1 MNCQDTKIRNDAVI
15 VNGNT
20 GNLYSVYNALTF
32 LGYQV
37 KITQNADEI
46 LSSRRVVMPGVG
58 AFAAFMQGL
67 KQTGL
72 QDAIMGVVQKQT
84 PVLGICVGMQVLLDH
99 GEENGIHPGLG
110 LLAGTVRR
118 FAPSESLTIP
128 QTGWNTIQVSNEQNP
143 LFKEIQQE
151 SYVYFN
157 HAYYCAPESPQ
168 TILAS
173 TTYGI
178 SYASAVQKENVFGVQ
193 FHPEKSH
200 KVGLKLLS
208 NFMSM

>member
-1 MNCQDTKIRNDAVI
+1 MQGMDAVI

-20 GNLYSVYNALTF
+20 GNLYSVYNALSF

-67 KQTGL
+67 QQTGL
-72 QDAIMGVVQKQT
+72 QEAVLGVIKKQI
-84 PVLGICVGMQVLLDH
+84 PILGICVGMQVLLDQ
-99 GEENGIHPGLG
+99 GEENGLHPGLG
-110 LLAGTVRR
+110 ILPGTVKR
-118 FAPSESLTIP
+118 FPDSKTLTIP
-128 QTGWNTIQVSNEQNP
+128 QTGWNTFQIEDETDP
-143 LFKEIQQE
+143 LFRGLPQQ

-157 HAYYCAPESPQ
+157 HAYYCAPDSSQ
-168 TILAS
+168 DISA
-173 TTYGI
+173 TTEYGI
-178 SYASAVQKENVFGVQ
+178 KYASAVRRENVVGVQ